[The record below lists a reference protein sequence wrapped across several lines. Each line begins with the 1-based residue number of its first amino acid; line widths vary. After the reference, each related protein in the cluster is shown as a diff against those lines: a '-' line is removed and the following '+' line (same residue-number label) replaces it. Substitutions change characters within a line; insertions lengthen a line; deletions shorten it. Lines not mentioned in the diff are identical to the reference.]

1 MADESSLFPS
11 YPRKNPI
18 HSSATQLQLH
28 RQIPDSN
35 FLIPEPASII
45 TNLHI
50 GNKTMT
56 PPNPHPIPIRHPPS
70 SVLPPLP
77 KTPPPSHHENEN
89 ENDESSLPTLQ
100 QVPAPHYSFFFYFL
114 FFGQFFPRRHS
125 CRWFCYRRAA
135 HHYRALPLLSY
146 RGCIEDIDV
155 KRVLLRWL

>member
-1 MADESSLFPS
+1 MKPLFPS
-11 YPRKNPI
+11 YPRKYTII

-35 FLIPEPASII
+35 FPIPEPAPII

-50 GNKTMT
+50 GNKTTT
-56 PPNPHPIPIRHPPS
+56 PQNSHPIPIRHPPS

-77 KTPPPSHHENEN
+77 KTPPPSQHENEN

-100 QVPAPHYSFFFYFL
+100 QVPAPHYSFFYFL

-135 HHYRALPLLSY
+135 HHYRVLPLLSY

-155 KRVLLRWL
+155 KRVLLRWV